1 MEEQIKTQNDNEM
14 ISQPDFADE
23 KKVKAGKVSKADKK
37 NSKLEMVENTPALQ
51 NEQKLAEVKQH
62 AEMSPEMKRLYGSG
76 TAHLL
81 DENSDGLTRFLA
93 GSYNQFVYRCRY
105 ILFFAFVVIGIASVY
120 GASKMGPLTKG
131 EEMMDKEMQVIRTQ
145 DIMLDVFDTGL
156 GTPSTLSVQVTWGV
170 KELDR
175 S

>member
-1 MEEQIKTQNDNEM
+1 M
-14 ISQPDFADE
+14 
-23 KKVKAGKVSKADKK
+23 K
-37 NSKLEMVENTPALQ
+37 N
-51 NEQKLAEVKQH
+51 
-62 AEMSPEMKRLYGSG
+62 LYGSG

-93 GSYNQFVYRCRY
+93 GAYNRFTYRCRY
-105 ILFFAFVVIGIASVY
+105 FLFLFFVVAGIGGVY
-120 GASKMGPLTKG
+120 VATKMGPLTKG
-131 EEMMDKEMQVIRTQ
+131 EEMMHKDMQVIRTQ

-175 S
+175 SQIKDWDPTDVGILVWDDKFTVAPPANQ